1 MVSKSLIY
9 YFCNLSNNSWNRY
22 IHRHLPFRTKSNRVI
37 MRIFIIRHAESTAN
51 ASGVLAGRSAGV
63 DLSETGESQAKRL
76 REIFNTINMD
86 LVISSPIQRC
96 LTTAKIAVPHYSE
109 FDTDASFTELD
120 FGDWTGLKLSDLTKK
135 ESWTTVQNTPGD
147 FRFPNG
153 ESFVELRNRVSFGF
167 SKLVEKYQD
176 KSNVV
181 LFTHADVIKMLVSW
195 LLDSDINK
203 FQRIVIDPASISIVS
218 TTNQDFSLRG
228 INLDANS
235 ERIQKEFKDGNN

>member
-1 MVSKSLIY
+1 
-9 YFCNLSNNSWNRY
+9 
-22 IHRHLPFRTKSNRVI
+22 

-51 ASGVLAGRSAGV
+51 VLGVLAGRSAGV
-63 DLSETGESQAKRL
+63 DLSESGESQAKRL
-76 REIFNTINMD
+76 GEIFNNINID

-96 LTTAKIAVPHYSE
+96 LTTAKIAIPHYSK

-120 FGDWTGLKLSDLTKK
+120 FGDWTGSKLTDLTKK
-135 ESWTTVQNTPGD
+135 ESWKTVQNTPGN

-153 ESFVELRNRVSFGF
+153 ESFVELRDRVSLGF
-167 SKLVEKYQD
+167 LKLIEKHQD
-176 KSNVV
+176 KSNIA

-203 FQRIVIDPASISIVS
+203 FQRIVIDPASICIVS
-218 TTNQDFSLRG
+218 TSNQDFTLRG
-228 INLDANS
+228 VNLDANS